1 MAFFFFIAFKSFPLQ
16 PPNLSR
22 VYNGPLLLNSDI
34 LKVISHSPF
43 WKLLKTSNQETPLSS
58 ICYLANSQLKSWQMN
73 FHVLSK
79 RGQYNIYIWSLWP
92 LESHF
97 RHVQLIFLNCSNSRI
112 FSFLSCIFIKMQF
125 LIFNANAS
133 LGSIRSLRKLKAIK
147 IILLKSPN
155 WFQIVLLASML
166 LF

>member
-1 MAFFFFIAFKSFPLQ
+1 MAHFCLTVIFLRLFLIHPFESYWRPLIK
-16 PPNLSR
+16 R
-22 VYNGPLLLNSDI
+22 
-34 LKVISHSPF
+34 HH
-43 WKLLKTSNQETPLSS
+43 
-58 ICYLANSQLKSWQMN
+58 YLAYVILPILNWNHDKWIFML
-73 FHVLSK
+73 LSK